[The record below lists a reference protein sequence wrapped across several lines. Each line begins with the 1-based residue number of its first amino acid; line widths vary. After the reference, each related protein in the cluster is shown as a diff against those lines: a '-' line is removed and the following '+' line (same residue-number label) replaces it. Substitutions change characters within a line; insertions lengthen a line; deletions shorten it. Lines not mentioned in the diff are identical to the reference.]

1 MFLIAKETFFGGCLC
16 SCVGAEVMGALVAR
30 PFLECFSQGF
40 KAFPRLRGPECE
52 KYAPWTPECE
62 NYASWTPEC
71 ENYAFQI
78 AENALRA
85 VSGGLQ
91 LLKMLCAQ
99 WLAACSC

>member
-1 MFLIAKETFFGGCLC
+1 MFLIAKLTFFGGCLAPR
-16 SCVGAEVMGALVAR
+16 VVLNQMAALVAR

-40 KAFPRLRGPECE
+40 KAFPRLRAPECE

-78 AENALRA
+78 GESALRA
-85 VSGGLQ
+85 VSGRL
-91 LLKMLCAQ
+91 
-99 WLAACSC
+99 